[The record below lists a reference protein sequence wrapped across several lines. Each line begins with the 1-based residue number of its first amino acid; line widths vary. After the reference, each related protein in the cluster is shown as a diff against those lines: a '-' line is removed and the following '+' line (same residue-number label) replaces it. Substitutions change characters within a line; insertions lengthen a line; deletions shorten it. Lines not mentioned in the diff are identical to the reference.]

1 VRKFSYFY
9 VIITLFYQNY
19 VIITARGDNLKLHI
33 GCLGV
38 YKNNSLQDVVSERQ
52 LAHDNSQRTV
62 ASLQNRWTGVDVFGE
77 MPHQI
82 LKEVKMMKS
91 IRLLIVESDLM
102 VLFSIGQVVRYFDNY
117 LVVDKVDSVE
127 AAAERMKV
135 ASMDLVIVGGKDNVD
150 NWKQFNEFSNQARV
164 ILLAQNPSKEFIQD
178 AVACGVWDVMLRPV
192 DPERLRLSLEMFRS
206 RFMYLEALEFPVQQE
221 RLDAIFFPRDRQQS
235 AVANTVKNSEML
247 DKVMQL
253 IEDRDGPQSAGEIA
267 EVLNVSR
274 ITVRKYCEAL
284 VNTGKLHV
292 KNKYQTKGRPIKQ
305 YFLV

>member
-1 VRKFSYFY
+1 
-9 VIITLFYQNY
+9 
-19 VIITARGDNLKLHI
+19 
-33 GCLGV
+33 
-38 YKNNSLQDVVSERQ
+38 
-52 LAHDNSQRTV
+52 
-62 ASLQNRWTGVDVFGE
+62 
-77 MPHQI
+77 
-82 LKEVKMMKS
+82 MKS